1 MARVAVVTGASR
13 GIGRGVSHELANQDW
28 NVYATGRSVAAAD
41 LPRSVRRLTCD
52 HTDDQA
58 VAGVFAEVVSEAGQI
73 DVLVNGVWG
82 GYERMVEDG
91 RFTWGDP
98 FWLQPTWRW
107 DAMMGTGVRAALVAS
122 QHAASAMVAA
132 GRGLIVHLSHWAAQK
147 HLGNTIYGISKAAT
161 DKMAADMA
169 HELKKHN
176 IVVVSVYPGLVRTEA
191 VLSAGIFDLSNSES
205 PEFLGRVVA
214 ALADDEDAMRH
225 SGKVLVAAQVA
236 EEYGFTDIDGKQPRP
251 LTLAD
256 V

>member
-1 MARVAVVTGASR
+1 M
-13 GIGRGVSHELANQDW
+13 
-28 NVYATGRSVAAAD
+28 
-41 LPRSVRRLTCD
+41 CD
-52 HTDDQA
+52 HSDEDA
-58 VAGVFAEVVSEAGQI
+58 VARMFAEVVREAGRV
-73 DVLVNGVWG
+73 DVLVNGVGG

-98 FWLQPTWRW
+98 FWLQPGWRW
-107 DAMMGTGVRAALVAS
+107 DAMMGAGVKAAFVAS
-122 QHAASAMVAA
+122 QHAASSMVAA

-176 IVVVSVYPGLVRTEA
+176 VVVVSIYPGLVRTEA
-191 VLSAGIFDLSNSES
+191 VLSAGVFDLSNSES
-205 PEFLGRVVA
+205 PEFVGRVVA
-214 ALADDEDAMRH
+214 ALADDDDAKRH
-225 SGKVLVAAQVA
+225 SGKVLVAAQIA